1 MNQFEEIKNE
11 ILERARKARA
21 CSGQYKRAY
30 QSENIETLCDV
41 IKDNFWWCCRNDV
54 LDGELIDNYGEIFS
68 ENKIYHNVSVKNGFL
83 LVSGNSTVK
92 AYGNSTVE
100 AYDRSTVEAYNK
112 STVDAHGDST
122 VNACDNSTVEAYDR
136 STVETYDR
144 STVEAYNNSTVDAHD
159 NSTVKAHDN
168 STVDAH
174 DNSTVDAHDNSTV
187 NAHDD
192 STVEAYDNS
201 TVEAYNKSYINCCST
216 VECVIKDNSIVR
228 RWDLNTIQ
236 YASDKLKFEKILA

>member
-100 AYDRSTVEAYNK
+100 AYDRSTVE
-112 STVDAHGDST
+112 V
-122 VNACDNSTVEAYDR
+122 
-136 STVETYDR
+136 
-144 STVEAYNNSTVDAHD
+144 YNNSTV
-159 NSTVKAHDN
+159 KAYG
-168 STVDAH
+168 
-174 DNSTVDAHDNSTV
+174 NSTV
-187 NAHDD
+187 NAYDR